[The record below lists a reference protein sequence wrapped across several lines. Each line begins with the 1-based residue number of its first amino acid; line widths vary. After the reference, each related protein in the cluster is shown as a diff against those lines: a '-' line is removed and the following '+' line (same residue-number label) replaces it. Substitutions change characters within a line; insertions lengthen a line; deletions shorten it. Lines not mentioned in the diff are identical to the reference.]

1 MEKRK
6 YDIIANINKD
16 KKIML
21 KIRLKR
27 TGRKKK
33 PFYKI
38 VLMENLSR
46 RDGKAILELG
56 FYDPMTKVMHF
67 DKTNLHKYI
76 NAGAY
81 PSNTVRHLIYK
92 MMNQTKVVEK
102 TPQVSR

>member
-1 MEKRK
+1 
-6 YDIIANINKD
+6 
-16 KKIML
+16 ML

-46 RDGKAILELG
+46 RDGKSSAELG
-56 FYDPMTKVMHF
+56 HYDPLLKIIKV
-67 DKTNLHKYI
+67 DKVNLYKYI
-76 NAGAY
+76 MNGAY

-92 MMNQTKVVEK
+92 VLNQTI
-102 TPQVSR
+102 

>member
-1 MEKRK
+1 
-6 YDIIANINKD
+6 
-16 KKIML
+16 ML

-56 FYDPMTKVMHF
+56 YYDPIKKLIHF
-67 DKTNLHKYI
+67 DKLNLHKYL
-76 NAGAY
+76 NHGAY
-81 PSNTVRHLIYK
+81 PTDSVRHLI
-92 MMNQTKVVEK
+92 
-102 TPQVSR
+102 SRVLSK